1 MYTSNTCNA
10 HCRYTCDV
18 SSRENVEE
26 LAKKIQ
32 SEVGDVNILINNAG
46 ILCCRPFLQQ
56 TANQIEQ
63 VVQVNL
69 MGKHIHI
76 HTHTL
81 LNWGNTMILTIKL
94 FVLKIYS
101 IFQVNYGC

>member
-1 MYTSNTCNA
+1 MYTSNNSNVY
-10 HCRYTCDV
+10 CRYKCDV
-18 SSRENVEE
+18 SRRENVEE
-26 LAKKIQ
+26 LAKSIQ

-69 MGKHIHI
+69 MGKHKHI
-76 HTHTL
+76 QTHT
-81 LNWGNTMILTIKL
+81 
-94 FVLKIYS
+94 Y
-101 IFQVNYGC
+101 